1 MLSTMEPDAP
11 CGEQLDRL
19 RRLTPEERY
28 RASRDLYWTLRRH
41 KAAFLRS
48 CHPDW
53 DDARVQAEVRRIFLR
68 ART

>member
-1 MLSTMEPDAP
+1 MPPGGPSR
-11 CGEQLDRL
+11 EQWERL

-41 KAAFLRS
+41 KAAFLRR

-53 DDARVQAEVRRIFLR
+53 DTARVEAELRRIFLR
-68 ART
+68 ARS